1 MQIYLI
7 KNRKKHKNK
16 KFREFKRYLHMD
28 AKKKQK
34 VAEKYNC
41 KLCDYYTSRKFNFI
55 KHQTTRKHL
64 KLTNV
69 DKDATINSNYICE
82 CGMEYRHRQ
91 SLYVHK
97 KKCKYLNNEI
107 NEINEINEKKN
118 EHISKKELLN
128 MIQTM
133 LPMIGSNTTNTINN
147 NINIQVFLDDKC
159 KDAMTIQNFAEK
171 LTMTLEDIIQNK
183 EGMHIGV
190 PNIVIKNLQPIP
202 LIERPIHCTDEK
214 NHTWMVN
221 DENDGWMK
229 DNGKKV
235 IKITGSEITKRFQ
248 DLWNKQFPD
257 WQKSDEMQSK
267 WLELIKSTNEHPSE
281 EDIER
286 ALKKIKSECALNNT
300 NIEEIM
306 QINNNNMN
314 M

>member
-1 MQIYLI
+1 
-7 KNRKKHKNK
+7 
-16 KFREFKRYLHMD
+16 
-28 AKKKQK
+28 
-34 VAEKYNC
+34 
-41 KLCDYYTSRKFNFI
+41 
-55 KHQTTRKHL
+55 
-64 KLTNV
+64 
-69 DKDATINSNYICE
+69 
-82 CGMEYRHRQ
+82 
-91 SLYVHK
+91 
-97 KKCKYLNNEI
+97 
-107 NEINEINEKKN
+107 
-118 EHISKKELLN
+118 
-128 MIQTM
+128 
-133 LPMIGSNTTNTINN
+133 
-147 NINIQVFLDDKC
+147 
-159 KDAMTIQNFAEK
+159 
-171 LTMTLEDIIQNK
+171 MTLEDIIQNK